1 MNIRSFIFPLQ
12 QVHTLILCLPA
23 NGDSSYRDS
32 ENMARL
38 MTKRFKSH
46 ITILTDKPQRFSR
59 LLSDNV
65 HIYGIYS
72 KKECIYSIDQTVR
85 QLTPGS
91 NLLFL
96 VSAHGYSVPATGI
109 HRDRELNG
117 RTECLHIRNTVLYDY
132 ELFDALYNSMSIDT
146 KSLCLIDTCH
156 SGTMLDL
163 EYLSVDGG
171 KVFNRSRQPLIRR
184 PKSVCISACSDS
196 ELAGEDISNF
206 GGWGGKLACQ
216 YFDFVCKKSATSFNV
231 YEFFTLVYRRFSQ
244 QSMQK
249 SRPVISY
256 NE

>member
-1 MNIRSFIFPLQ
+1 MNIRSFIFPSRH
-12 QVHTLILCLPA
+12 VHTLILCLPA

-38 MTKRFKSH
+38 MTERFKSRV
-46 ITILTDKPQRFSR
+46 TILTDKPQRFSR

-65 HIYGIYS
+65 CIYGIFN
-72 KKECIYSIDQTVR
+72 KEECIHYIGQTVT

-91 NLLFL
+91 DLLFL
-96 VSAHGYSVPATGI
+96 VSAHGYSVPAIGV
-109 HRDRELNG
+109 HKDRELNG
-117 RTECLHIRNTVLYDY
+117 RTECLHIRNTILYDY
-132 ELFDALYNSMSIDT
+132 ELFYALYDGMAMDT
-146 KSLCLIDTCH
+146 QSLCLIDTCH

-171 KVFNRSRQPLIRR
+171 TSFRRSRQPLTHR
-184 PKSVCISACSDS
+184 PLSVCISACSDS
-196 ELAGEDISNF
+196 EQAGEDISNY

-216 YFDFVCKKSATSFNV
+216 YFDFVSKESNTSFNV
-231 YEFFTLVYRRFSQ
+231 YDFFTLVYGRFSQ
-244 QSMQK
+244 QLSQR